1 MASDLT
7 SLFEAAGAF
16 SMIPSEYALSGADL
30 PNGDYATAFG
40 QESDEFTR
48 ILHNLF

>member
-30 PNGDYATAFG
+30 PNYATAFG